1 MSEPP
6 LTRLTNHGL
15 LRLMLRNLT
24 QSEWL
29 RKLRFPLVVFGLMYY
44 FGSSLMSGENGYYAK
59 QRTTAELETKRAE
72 LEILQATRAAL
83 DKKVTLLSPGHL
95 DRDLLD
101 EQARLVL
108 GLADKRELVI
118 IIDEEAT
125 QDRRSAENPSL
136 N

>member
-1 MSEPP
+1 
-6 LTRLTNHGL
+6 
-15 LRLMLRNLT
+15 MLRTLT

-59 QRTTAELETKRAE
+59 QRTAAELGDKRAE
-72 LEILQATRAAL
+72 LESLKATREAL
-83 DKKVTLLSPGHL
+83 DKKVALLSPGHL

-118 IIDEEAT
+118 IIDKEAADDE
-125 QDRRSAENPSL
+125 QGAENPSS